1 MKSLCRASSLG
12 SPHRTE
18 RPVRQAPW
26 LVLGI
31 PQTTLGR
38 RVLQDHDQ
46 RRGGHRDSRRGHL
59 RGRSRTSES
68 KAAGS
73 KDPALPP
80 RLLQPIGPTR
90 SREREAFSACD
101 IAVQNDTTTTNTGTV
116 HQQPRG
122 DKGYHPRREPGRG
135 QPTRAL
141 RNRRGDR
148 VHGEIKNLEFPN
160 LECRTRIPD
169 SNFSIPNFATR
180 FK

>member
-18 RPVRQAPW
+18 RPVLQAPW

-31 PQTTLGR
+31 RQTTLGR

-73 KDPALPP
+73 KDPARPP
-80 RLLQPIGPTR
+80 RLLQSIGPTR

-101 IAVQNDTTTTNTGTV
+101 IAVQNDTTPTNTGLSTSSLEAIKAIIRV
-116 HQQPRG
+116 VSLAAGSRLGPYEIVAAIGAGGMGEVYKAR
-122 DKGYHPRREPGRG
+122 DSR
-135 QPTRAL
+135 L
-141 RNRRGDR
+141 DRN
-148 VHGEIKNLEFPN
+148 V
-160 LECRTRIPD
+160 
-169 SNFSIPNFATR
+169 A
-180 FK
+180 